1 MKKYLSLLLLLTIFC
16 SVSAQQI
23 SVKSFR
29 KLEMDLDAKVN
40 EPLKDQNGDVCAII
54 KVQTTQS
61 GFYFDG
67 GQLGIKKT
75 ELKHGEIWLYVPWG
89 LKRLTISH
97 DKLGVLRDYQL
108 NIPIEKAT
116 VYELVLTTGKVITT
130 VEETIDSQWLV
141 INPEP
146 ADASVYL
153 NDLFVKSGT
162 YQTKLKPGT
171 YTYRVEAPL
180 YHTEAG
186 KVEIND
192 TKKEIVARLKPAFGY
207 VTVNT
212 EPEKEAKV
220 IIDGKTLTTNTP
232 CKSEVLASGV
242 HTVQV
247 IKEMYQPSTQ
257 KVTITDG
264 QTTPLNFRLQ
274 PNFAE
279 LTITTF
285 AEATLY
291 VNNEQK
297 AKGNWNG
304 RLNPGVYSLEAR
316 LDKHRSAKQ
325 DIELTAGDVK
335 TANLQPTPIYGSLD
349 IITTPVGAN
358 ITINGKDY
366 GTTPNT
372 IKNLLIG
379 EYKAKL
385 TKTGYATVNKSI
397 IINDEKASIINE
409 TLITGNSYLIS
420 AHQKYELKDY
430 VGAVQDYSK
439 VIELDP
445 LNVQAYK
452 ERGSYYFTV
461 QNYNEAISDFTK
473 IIEILPN
480 DSIYFI
486 RGLAKY
492 KLKNNVGAISDFNK
506 SLKINPNNSTT
517 KEYLEIVKREIE
529 LNSNTV
535 KDIDGNVYHTVK
547 IGTQTWM
554 VENLK
559 TTHYQNGDP
568 IPKVTNNSSWSTLN
582 TGAWC
587 DYDNSAANGTKYG
600 HLYNWYAVNTSNLA
614 PSGWHVAT
622 DTEWTTLDRFVND
635 NLGATVSVFK
645 VLAAKTNWY
654 IPLEDGGI
662 DILKSNNILGFTALP
677 GGTRQDD
684 GNFYGLEV
692 YGEWWSSTESDP
704 LHAYFRTMNYIYYG
718 RGSSS
723 KSLGYSVRCVKDN

>member
-1 MKKYLSLLLLLTIFC
+1 M
-16 SVSAQQI
+16 SAQQI

-29 KLEMDLDAKVN
+29 KLETDLDARVT
-40 EPLKDQNGDVCAII
+40 EPIKDQNGDLCAII

-108 NIPIEKAT
+108 NIPIEKAA
-116 VYELVLTTGKVITT
+116 VYEMVLTTGKVITT

-162 YQTKLKPGT
+162 YQTKLKPGS

-186 KVEIND
+186 KVEITD
-192 TKKEIVARLKPAFGY
+192 TKKEIAAILKPAFGY

-220 IIDGKTLTTNTP
+220 IIDGKTMITNTP
-232 CKSEVLASGV
+232 CKSEALASGV

-264 QTTPLNFRLQ
+264 QIAPVNFKLQ

-279 LTITTF
+279 LNMTTS

-291 VNNEQK
+291 VNNEQQ

-316 LDKHRSAKQ
+316 MDKHRPAKQ
-325 DIELTAGDVK
+325 DIELAAGDVK

-349 IITTPVGAN
+349 IISTPVGAN
-358 ITINGKDY
+358 IIINGKNY

-372 IKNLLIG
+372 VNKLLIG
-379 EYKAKL
+379 EYKVELNKS
-385 TKTGYATVNKSI
+385 GYATINKNIS
-397 IINDEKASIINE
+397 INDGKTSEIIEKFTNSRFVNINS
-409 TLITGNSYLIS
+409 TPTGANLFIDGNSFGKTPYKGNLSFGNHTLRI
-420 AHQKYELKDY
+420 EKDEKKTEK
-430 VGAVQDYSK
+430 K
-439 VIELDP
+439 VTVSQTDENINFSLDFDP
-445 LNVQAYK
+445 
-452 ERGSYYFTV
+452 E
-461 QNYNEAISDFTK
+461 K
-473 IIEILPN
+473 I
-480 DSIYFI
+480 
-486 RGLAKY
+486 
-492 KLKNNVGAISDFNK
+492 
-506 SLKINPNNSTT
+506 
-517 KEYLEIVKREIE
+517 
-529 LNSNTV
+529 
-535 KDIDGNVYHTVK
+535 KDIDGNSYHTII

-559 TTHYQNGDP
+559 TRHFRNGDR
-568 IPKVTNNSSWSTLN
+568 IPYETENIQWSKLK
-582 TGAWC
+582 TGAYC
-587 DYDNSAANGTKYG
+587 DYEYNPSNADKYG
-600 HLYNWYAVNTSNLA
+600 NLYNWYAVNDNRNIA
-614 PSGWHVAT
+614 PVGWHVAT
-622 DTEWTTLDRFVND
+622 DAEWTTLENFVNE
-635 NLGATVSVFK
+635 NLSATSSVFK
-645 VLAAKTNWY
+645 VLADKTNWY

-677 GGTRQDD
+677 GGARKV
-684 GNFYGLEV
+684 GGAFYGIEV
-692 YGEWWSSTESDP
+692 YGWWWSSTESDP

-718 RGSSS
+718 RDSSS
-723 KSLGYSVRCVKDN
+723 KSIGYSVRCVKDL